1 VNYNK
6 TGQREYATR
15 DWDDDFVKQAKPPD
29 SIHPVETVEKVGES
43 STKPQ
48 GSIG

>member
-1 VNYNK
+1 LSTPAHTQV
-6 TGQREYATR
+6 TQT
-15 DWDDDFVKQAKPPD
+15 
-29 SIHPVETVEKVGES
+29 VETVEKVGES

>member
-1 VNYNK
+1 MTRHFPYNVHCP
-6 TGQREYATR
+6 R
-15 DWDDDFVKQAKPPD
+15 PPHRYYTQGT
-29 SIHPVETVEKVGES
+29 SRNQTVETVEKVGES